1 MANED
6 IELYLLQVKYIFIH
20 DQPFQNKIYLIDG
33 LEFGLSEKLISSLE
47 YIRTG
52 AGNVT
57 GKTFRKYL
65 H

>member
-1 MANED
+1 MTN
-6 IELYLLQVKYIFIH
+6 
-20 DQPFQNKIYLIDG
+20 PFKIKYLIDG
-33 LEFGLSEKLISSLE
+33 LGFGLSEKLISSLE

-52 AGNVT
+52 AGKVT

>member
-1 MANED
+1 MTN
-6 IELYLLQVKYIFIH
+6 
-20 DQPFQNKIYLIDG
+20 PFKIKYLIDG
-33 LEFGLSEKLISSLE
+33 LGFGLSEKLISSLE

-52 AGNVT
+52 AENVT